1 MRPSPSS
8 FNLQDRGVK
17 GGELRTQLGL
27 HLLRGDLRPG
37 QAGGGDHQEEPGGRH
52 AVAD

>member
-1 MRPSPSS
+1 MM
-8 FNLQDRGVK
+8 
-17 GGELRTQLGL
+17 GGELRTQHRP
-27 HLLRGDLRPG
+27 HLLRGDLCPG